1 MNDVAVVLEM
11 ECLSCGLE
19 LESVSF
25 YGPIP
30 CPISTLDLMQI
41 LSDPY
46 PEDCCPRCGLGR
58 FRVRCEGDE

>member
-1 MNDVAVVLEM
+1 M
-11 ECLSCGLE
+11 
-19 LESVSF
+19 SF

-30 CPISTLDLMQI
+30 CPISTIDLMQI